1 MFLDLSR
8 LFAPYTRPGAG
19 APPTWKPCEN
29 ARAAFAHIAA
39 IGDGGRSVGPRQ
51 THGWR
56 SPQSRGVSESGGI
69 DPPIRPRSD
78 AVSREQT
85 RVDAASRRLIK
96 PESFPVLTA
105 SMGDGPRLGQLGGPI
120 PTLRMLRPHPSD
132 RVICALTWG
141 FVLNTSHRFAW
152 FRSVSRAERAQ
163 SCGWA
168 RSTLPVHVPAVLHTM
183 DQNNLLVFKDLVDDS
198 VVATS
203 RRPQA
208 LEFSHQRLACLPDIG
223 LLVEIGQATS
233 CNVGVE
239 ATNTDVLRATGPT
252 H

>member
-19 APPTWKPCEN
+19 APPTWKPCQN

-78 AVSREQT
+78 EVSREQT
-85 RVDAASRRLIK
+85 RVDAASRRLTK

-120 PTLRMLRPHPSD
+120 PTLRMQRPHPSD
-132 RVICALTWG
+132 RAKHALTG
-141 FVLNTSHRFAW
+141 GNALNVSHHSVW
-152 FRSVSRAERAQ
+152 FLSVSRTRR
-163 SCGWA
+163 A
-168 RSTLPVHVPAVLHTM
+168 RSPIPPHPQRRPIRCPARPSGIPTRIVNPT
-183 DQNNLLVFKDLVDDS
+183 D
-198 VVATS
+198 TS
-203 RRPQA
+203 RATVAQTQA
-208 LEFSHQRLACLPDIG
+208 LRRPNQYRTLEPMPLAAAADMGGHLWVCPGASLD
-223 LLVEIGQATS
+223 
-233 CNVGVE
+233 
-239 ATNTDVLRATGPT
+239 
-252 H
+252 